1 MPKLNRRIFI
11 YFIIL
16 TTLIFLIWVLLSG
29 KLETKFLL
37 IGLCSSFVISIIC
50 IPFLTLKNQNNGK
63 KYFLFEI
70 NLLKFIPYC
79 FWMVGE
85 IIKASVSVTKQI
97 FKAHLDYEPRV
108 VSFAMPFE
116 NPLAS
121 IILANS
127 IILTPGTIT
136 IDVMDG
142 GVYEVHALD
151 EDAAADLYEGTM
163 ARKVAVL
170 FNETCE
176 FKPLYDLENKDI
188 TEYIGEDF

>member
-1 MPKLNRRIFI
+1 MPKPNRHIFV
-11 YFIIL
+11 YYVIL
-16 TTLIFLIWVLLSG
+16 TTLLFLIWVLLSG
-29 KLETKFLL
+29 KFETKFLL
-37 IGLCSSFVISIIC
+37 IGLCSSFIISFIC
-50 IPFLTLKNQNNGK
+50 IPFLTLQNHNNGK

-70 NLLKFIPYC
+70 NLIKFIPYC

-85 IIKASVSVTKQI
+85 IIKASISVAKQI
-97 FKAHLDYEPRV
+97 FKPHLDYEPRV
-108 VSFAMPFE
+108 VSFVMPFE

-142 GVYEVHALD
+142 GIFEVHALD
-151 EDAAADLYEGTM
+151 EGAAADLYEGTM
-163 ARKVAVL
+163 ARKVAAL

-176 FKPLYDLENKDI
+176 FIPLYDLENKDI